1 MPVSRGVSG
10 RPAKPF
16 SFFIVPPMCGW
27 LGQLGIKVIV
37 RPAFGFVWV
46 AAYSFCTSGDKFWIQ
61 CSVGNFKRVNYFGGD
76 CISTY
81 YVSK

>member
-1 MPVSRGVSG
+1 
-10 RPAKPF
+10 
-16 SFFIVPPMCGW
+16 MCGW

-61 CSVGNFKRVNYFGGD
+61 CSVGNFKRVNYFGGGLHFD
-76 CISTY
+76 LLCKQIDNASTVLESELLL
-81 YVSK
+81 VSLS